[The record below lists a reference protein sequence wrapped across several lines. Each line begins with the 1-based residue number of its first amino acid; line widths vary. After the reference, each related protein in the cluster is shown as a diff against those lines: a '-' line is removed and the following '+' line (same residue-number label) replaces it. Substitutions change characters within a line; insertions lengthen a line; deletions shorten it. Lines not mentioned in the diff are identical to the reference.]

1 MKYRINELDEIEFDV
16 IVEDGGV
23 VSVHHNGEN
32 LVSTYY
38 QSRITED
45 MDPDEIW
52 EILGSGKAY
61 TKDWPDGTSRDEIIK
76 DALSWLVL
84 PAPAEG
90 WFIDESIWKKFEL
103 AW

>member
-1 MKYRINELDEIEFDV
+1 MKYRINEIDEDEFDI

-23 VSVHHNGEN
+23 VSIHHNGES

-45 MDPDEIW
+45 MSPEDFWDE
-52 EILGSGKAY
+52 LGSGKAY
-61 TKDWPDGTSRDEIIK
+61 MKDWPDGTHIDAIIQ
-76 DALSWLVL
+76 DALNWLVL

-90 WFIDESIWKKFEL
+90 WVIDNSIWNKFF
-103 AW
+103 

>member
-38 QSRITED
+38 HNRITEE
-45 MDPDEIW
+45 MDPEDFWDE
-52 EILGSGKAY
+52 LGSGKANM
-61 TKDWPDGTSRDEIIK
+61 KDWPDGTHRDAIIQ
-76 DALSWLVL
+76 DALDWLVL
-84 PAPAEG
+84 PAPTE
-90 WFIDESIWKKFEL
+90 WILDDSIWKDFS
-103 AW
+103 